1 MHIIIQKADGQRVAG
16 ITIVDVHILIYM
28 ITLSSIPLDR
38 VLDKL
43 IQEAREMG
51 IIMVTVRLS
60 SFLILQP
67 SSSQ

>member
-60 SFLILQP
+60 SFLIL
-67 SSSQ
+67 